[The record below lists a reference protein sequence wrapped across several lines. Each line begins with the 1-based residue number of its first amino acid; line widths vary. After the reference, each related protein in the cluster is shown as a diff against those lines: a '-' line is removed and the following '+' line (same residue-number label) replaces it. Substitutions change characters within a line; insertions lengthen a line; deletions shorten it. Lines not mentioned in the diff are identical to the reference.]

1 MTRTLLT
8 AVFLTLFGQ
17 AAWAGLFDNY
27 PIGKKGDVI
36 AEQWSENRGE
46 WDSVALFF
54 GYLDDWTICEEY
66 REMVKEKSGTK
77 IRCVESR

>member
-8 AVFLTLFGQ
+8 AIFLTLFSQ
-17 AAWAGLFDNY
+17 TAWADSY

-46 WDSVALFF
+46 WNPVALFF

-66 REMVKEKSGTK
+66 REMVKEKSGIK
-77 IRCVESR
+77 IRCVENR

>member
-8 AVFLTLFGQ
+8 AIFLTLFSQ
-17 AAWAGLFDNY
+17 TAWADSY

-46 WDSVALFF
+46 WDSVVLFF

-77 IRCVESR
+77 IRCVENR